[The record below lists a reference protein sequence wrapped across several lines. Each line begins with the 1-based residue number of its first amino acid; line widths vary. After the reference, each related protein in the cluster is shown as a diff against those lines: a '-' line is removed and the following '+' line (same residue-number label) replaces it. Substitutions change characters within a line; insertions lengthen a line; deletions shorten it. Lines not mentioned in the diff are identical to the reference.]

1 MASRTSTDPLE
12 ILLEMG
18 VDLDNLSEDE
28 DYLSALKEAIATI
41 QFQTKGGGD
50 ERSAILSQE
59 VVKVRKSRKA
69 ADPNFKVK
77 KTKISADAFKK
88 GTASEVAENVKTGV
102 IDPYKLKFD
111 SVEIGSNQNALPTS
125 AIVPYQEPE
134 VEEDTKEKTKKTEK
148 PTNLLEQI
156 AKSVTNIADILKDQ
170 YNLKK
175 KAGEFDRKKAQRDKR
190 KLNES
195 NLEKGF
201 SALFKT
207 AQKIIAP
214 VRGIF
219 DRIFGFIANILL
231 GKFLVKLIDWI
242 SKPDN
247 QKKLK
252 NIIQFLG
259 KHWTKLL
266 SLYLVFG
273 TGLGRFIFSL
283 TKTLIGG
290 AVKLTV
296 AIAKLLAAKKLV
308 GGLGA
313 RKFARLLGGK
323 KGKLLAAG
331 LTTALTVGGTYAAT
345 SALAGG
351 GGETQ
356 TQGFSGGGLAKPPK
370 VEPLPKNTE
379 RNQGM
384 SGAQKGMAF
393 GSLFG
398 PLGMAAGA
406 ATSALAG
413 GGGETQTQGF
423 SGGGLAKP
431 PKVEPLPKNTERN
444 QGMSGAQKGMAF
456 GSLFGPLGMAAGAG
470 IGSLFDNFGN
480 KKDDTV
486 KLSSPAKVELEVP
499 SGTGTDGEVDGPG
512 GIDKVPAMLTDGEF
526 VMSRGAVQKYGVGQL
541 EAMNAAGGGTNLP
554 KMVKDKVYAVGG
566 GYIGRGTGAGSPA
579 GGYGDN
585 RGYSTGSL
593 MSNPLGALDRVLGK
607 SSGGRVRI
615 PGGKGQDSQP
625 SNSPSKSSSPP
636 PKPRVQPKDPVIPS
650 SSNKPPS
657 SSKQETSK
665 DQTAVGVPERM
676 LKSPTF
682 RDSGLLYLRSM
693 LGGLGGPITE
703 SQLSEASRAE
713 LNSAIARAK
722 KRHGANLAN
731 ATIEWKEAEKGG
743 WDKSSSIEGRN
754 AYATRKSQYERLKS
768 GQVQVLYQD
777 YYDGNDEKNIT
788 PAAEN
793 AKSILGQFW
802 ATSTERDGF
811 KVVNEKYD
819 FVEMNDPMAV
829 LRGDSR
835 GIAKDPKKAEA
846 GKEITFRQ
854 QLQAL
859 RQLNPLARDMS
870 VDVVLGEKPNPLRD
884 YGNYL
889 KYTVGGM
896 ADAFTGNLFDFDKQ
910 GGKSLMNP
918 SGKKQEKAREKVDK
932 QLSTLQGMSKKQVLN
947 AQKYAESKGKYFSST
962 DGKTYDSYQD
972 AVDAKK
978 SKSATPAKPT
988 ASAKPT
994 SPSMSQTEAVN
1005 AQKYAASK
1013 GKYYSSA
1020 DGKTY
1025 ESYQDAVDARD
1036 ARIKS
1041 QANVE
1046 SGRDGSFGLGTS
1058 GKGMPSNPKFHRG
1071 GMVMGKNKPK
1081 LPSPEAPMQAK
1092 VSVIRIPKTKS
1103 NDSFPA
1109 PRGGSRTPEF
1119 NAGNGSASKRKILGI
1134 V

>member
-28 DYLSALKEAIATI
+28 DYLSALKEAVATI
-41 QFQTKGGGD
+41 EFQTKGKGD
-50 ERSAILSQE
+50 ARSTVLRQE
-59 VVKVRKSRKA
+59 VVKERKRRKSRDTKFNA
-69 ADPNFKVK
+69 K
-77 KTKISADAFKK
+77 KTKISADTFKK
-88 GTASEVAENVKTGV
+88 GTASEVRENVKTGV
-102 IDPYKLKFD
+102 IDPSKLKFD
-111 SVEIGSNQNALPTS
+111 SVEVGPKPKALPTS
-125 AIVPYQEPE
+125 AIVSYQAPE
-134 VEEDTKEKTKKTEK
+134 AEEDTKAKTKKKEK

-170 YNLKK
+170 YDLKK
-175 KAGEFDRKKAQRDKR
+175 KAGEFDRKKAQRDAR
-190 KLNES
+190 KLKES

-219 DRIFGFIANILL
+219 DRIFGFIANILI
-231 GKFLVKLIDWI
+231 GKFLVKLIGWI

-247 QKKLK
+247 QNKLK

-259 KHWTKLL
+259 KHWPKLL

-406 ATSALAG
+406 
-413 GGGETQTQGF
+413 
-423 SGGGLAKP
+423 
-431 PKVEPLPKNTERN
+431 
-444 QGMSGAQKGMAF
+444 
-456 GSLFGPLGMAAGAG
+456 G

-486 KLSSPAKVELEVP
+486 KLSSPAKVELEVS

-512 GIDKVPAMLTDGEF
+512 GTDKVPAMLTAGEF
-526 VMSRGAVQKYGVGQL
+526 VMSRGAVQKYGVKAL
-541 EAMNAAGGGTNLP
+541 EGMNAAGGGTNLP
-554 KMVKDKVYAVGG
+554 KIVKNKVYAAEG
-566 GYIGRGTGAGSPA
+566 GYIGDRSGAGSPP
-579 GGYGDN
+579 GGY
-585 RGYSTGSL
+585 SSGSL
-593 MSNPLGALDRVLGK
+593 MSNPLGAIDRILGQ

-615 PGGKGQDSQP
+615 PGGGGQDSKP

-657 SSKQETSK
+657 SSEQETSK
-665 DQTAVGVPERM
+665 DQKAAGIPERM

-703 SQLSEASRAE
+703 SQLSDASRVE
-713 LNSAIARAK
+713 LNNAIARAK
-722 KRHGANLAN
+722 QRTGSELAF
-731 ATIEWKEAEKGG
+731 AERQLQEAKDGG
-743 WDKSSSIEGRN
+743 FNKQILAERQSVRD
-754 AYATRKSQYERLKS
+754 RLKR
-768 GQVQVLYQD
+768 GEIRVLYQD

-793 AKSILGQFW
+793 AKSILGKFW
-802 ATSTERDGF
+802 ATSTEKGGYR
-811 KVVNEKYD
+811 VVNEKYD
-819 FVEMNDPMAV
+819 FVEMPDPMAV
-829 LRGDSR
+829 LRGDSS
-835 GIAKDPKKAEA
+835 GVSKDAKA
-846 GKEITFRQ
+846 GEDITLRQ
-854 QLQAL
+854 KLQAL
-859 RQLNPLARDMS
+859 HQLNPLAREMS
-870 VDVVLGEKPNPLRD
+870 VDMVLGEKPNPKRD
-884 YGNYL
+884 IGNIM
-889 KYTVGGM
+889 KYTVGGI
-896 ADAFTGNLFDFDKQ
+896 ADYFTGNLFDFDKQ
-910 GGKSLMNP
+910 GGRTLMNP

-932 QLSTLQGMSKKQVLN
+932 QLSTLQGMSKQQVLN
-947 AQKYAESKGKYFSST
+947 AQKFAESKGKYFSST
-962 DGKTYDSYQD
+962 DGKTYESYQD
-972 AVDAKK
+972 AVDAQK
-978 SKSATPAKPT
+978 SKSATPTTPT
-988 ASAKPT
+988 ASAKPA
-994 SPSMSQTEAVN
+994 SPSMSQAEAIN

-1025 ESYQDAVDARD
+1025 PNYQAAVDA
-1036 ARIKS
+1036 
-1041 QANVE
+1041 Q
-1046 SGRDGSFGLGTS
+1046 T
-1058 GKGMPSNPKFHRG
+1058 KFHKG
-1071 GMVMGKNKPK
+1071 GMVMGRNKPK
-1081 LPSPEAPMQAK
+1081 ISSPEAPMQSK

-1103 NDSFPA
+1103 NDSLPA
-1109 PRGGSRTPEF
+1109 PRGGSRTPDI

>member
-28 DYLSALKEAIATI
+28 DYLSALKEAVATI
-41 QFQTKGGGD
+41 EFQTKGKGD
-50 ERSAILSQE
+50 ARSTVLRQE
-59 VVKVRKSRKA
+59 VVKERKRRKSRDTKFNA
-69 ADPNFKVK
+69 K
-77 KTKISADAFKK
+77 KTKISAGSFKK
-88 GTASEVAENVKTGV
+88 NSATGSSVAPK
-102 IDPYKLKFD
+102 
-111 SVEIGSNQNALPTS
+111 ALPTS
-125 AIVPYQEPE
+125 AIVSYQAPE
-134 VEEDTKEKTKKTEK
+134 AEEDTKAKTKKKEK

-156 AKSVTNIADILKDQ
+156 AKSVTNIADTLKDQ

-190 KLNES
+190 KLNEK

-219 DRIFGFIANILL
+219 DRIFGFIANILI
-231 GKFLVKLIDWI
+231 GKFLVKLIGWI
-242 SKPDN
+242 AKPDN
-247 QKKLK
+247 QKKLQ

-259 KHWTKLL
+259 KHWPKLL

-290 AVKLTV
+290 AVKLTA
-296 AIAKLLAAKKLV
+296 AIAKLLAARKLR
-308 GGLGA
+308 GA
-313 RKFARLLGGK
+313 GKLARFLGGK
-323 KGKLLAAG
+323 KGRL
-331 LTTALTVGGTYAAT
+331 LTTGAATAVTVGGTMLGIN
-345 SALAGG
+345 ALT
-351 GGETQ
+351 GEDESQQQ
-356 TQGFSGGGLAKPPK
+356 TQGFSGGGLVQPIIM
-370 VEPLPKNTE
+370 LN
-379 RNQGM
+379 
-384 SGAQKGMAF
+384 
-393 GSLFG
+393 
-398 PLGMAAGA
+398 
-406 ATSALAG
+406 G
-413 GGGETQTQGF
+413 GGRVNLNLISPTNNILGYE
-423 SGGGLAKP
+423 GGSY
-431 PKVEPLPKNTERN
+431 VENP
-444 QGMSGAQKGMAF
+444 
-456 GSLFGPLGMAAGAG
+456 
-470 IGSLFDNFGN
+470 
-480 KKDDTV
+480 
-486 KLSSPAKVELEVP
+486 
-499 SGTGTDGEVDGPG
+499 GEVSGPG

-526 VMSRGAVQKYGVGQL
+526 VMSRGAVQKYGVKAL
-541 EAMNAAGGGTNLP
+541 EGMNAAGGGTNLP
-554 KMVKDKVYAVGG
+554 KMVKNTIYAADG
-566 GYIGRGTGAGSPA
+566 GYIGDRSGAGSPP
-579 GGYGDN
+579 GGY
-585 RGYSTGSL
+585 SSGSL
-593 MSNPLGALDRVLGK
+593 TSDPLGAIDRMLGQ

-615 PGGKGQDSQP
+615 PGGRGQDSKP

-703 SQLSEASRAE
+703 SQLSKASRVE
-713 LNSAIARAK
+713 LNNAIVRAK
-722 KRHGANLAN
+722 QRTGSELAF
-731 ATIEWKEAEKGG
+731 AEQQLKEAKDGG
-743 WDKSSSIEGRN
+743 FNKQILAERQSVRD
-754 AYATRKSQYERLKS
+754 RLKR
-768 GQVQVLYQD
+768 GEIRVLYQD

-802 ATSTERDGF
+802 ATSTERDGHR
-811 KVVNEKYD
+811 VVNEKYD
-819 FVEMNDPMAV
+819 FVEMNDPLAV

-846 GKEITFRQ
+846 GKKITFRQ

-896 ADAFTGNLFDFDKQ
+896 ADALTKNLFDFDKQ

-932 QLSTLQGMSKKQVLN
+932 QLSDTNKMTQAQVLN
-947 AQKYAESKGKYFSST
+947 AQKYAESKGKY
-962 DGKTYDSYQD
+962 
-972 AVDAKK
+972 
-978 SKSATPAKPT
+978 
-988 ASAKPT
+988 
-994 SPSMSQTEAVN
+994 
-1005 AQKYAASK
+1005 
-1013 GKYYSSA
+1013 YSSS

-1025 ESYQDAVDARD
+1025 ESYQAAVDARD
-1036 ARIKS
+1036 VRVNS
-1041 QANVE
+1041 QANVG

-1081 LPSPEAPMQAK
+1081 LPSPGAPMQAK

-1103 NDSFPA
+1103 NDSLPA
-1109 PRGGSRTPEF
+1109 PRGGSRTPDI